1 MRASYMMPS
10 GTYNLFLSK
19 EDLARLL
26 EKGCVSIT
34 VGRTPCVTGRAVY
47 DPEKKDLVTLDKKEI
62 YNDLRFMLSD
72 HVADLEDGLYN
83 VQFLNL
89 HLEKEEENV

>member
-10 GTYNLFLSK
+10 GTYNLFLSR

-26 EKGCVSIT
+26 EKGCISIT
-34 VGRTPCVTGRAVY
+34 VGRTPCVTGRGIY

-62 YNDLRFMLSD
+62 YNDLRFLLTEP
-72 HVADLEDGLYN
+72 VADIEGGLYN
-83 VQFLNL
+83 VQFLVN
-89 HLEKEEENV
+89 HT